1 MTVTPLILTDAM
13 PQLFS
18 TYCSTLRHE
27 PACDEADATIWLD
40 KRTDFT
46 FNYTVQAP
54 DERVLVD
61 LYHGRLDTSQDMSDW
76 GFTGPVFECGN
87 VAHSPENMLLQE
99 CDAVSLQLARRIG
112 LTVHHDTISMTY
124 FDGLLVVPRFKD
136 DAPAYFGDFS
146 LTRHLPKKHKE
157 TA

>member
-1 MTVTPLILTDAM
+1 MTVTPLLLTDAM

-27 PACDEADATIWLD
+27 PACDAASTVWLD
-40 KRTDFT
+40 KIPAFS
-46 FNYTVQAP
+46 FNYTVQCA
-54 DERVLVD
+54 DARIVVD
-61 LYHGRLDTSQDMSDW
+61 LYHGRFDTSLDMTDW

-112 LTVHHDTISMTY
+112 LAVHHDTITVAY

-146 LTRHLPKKHKE
+146 LTRHQPKKHKE